1 MYYHRKK
8 TDNICAITEKRQIP
22 CVVMEKRQIE
32 YAITEKKKVCAI
44 TKKTPKKNQ
53 VACTI
58 KKADNMCYHFLVSFF
73 FKIVRRFCV
82 AHTSHPIYHRHG
94 RIQNY

>member
-1 MYYHRKK
+1 MCHHGKKTNTMCCHGKK
-8 TDNICAITEKRQIP
+8 TDRICYHR
-22 CVVMEKRQIE
+22 
-32 YAITEKKKVCAI
+32 KKKVCAI

-58 KKADNMCYHFLVSFF
+58 KKADNMYYHFLVSFF